1 MGRLFIASKLNTQKL
16 RMIFAVLLLL
26 APSVFAQ
33 CGVGSQCKTKVG
45 VETCTPCP
53 AGTSCSQWTTSSG
66 SLGAFYCQ
74 YTVCLAEGAFCN
86 NRVGTCCSGLE
97 CSKTSETAVAQ
108 TCNNPATTTTTTTT
122 TPTTTILIETTT
134 TTASSTTT
142 TSTSKCMTVS
152 GAVSGAECQFPF
164 VFKGQVYNS
173 CTTAGGF
180 SQPWCSTTTNSYYI
194 NSQWGNCASNC
205 PGVGS
210 ETQPEEVCMT
220 ESGATPNLPCV
231 FPFRHWGKTY
241 WTCTTDGDK
250 KPWCSTKVD
259 RYGNH
264 HLGNWGD
271 CNLASCMQRNDGN

>member
-33 CGVGSQCKTKVG
+33 CGVGSLCKTKVG

-53 AGTSCSQWTTSSG
+53 AGTACSQWTTSSG
-66 SLGAFYCQ
+66 GLGAFYCQ
-74 YTVCLAEGAFCN
+74 YTTCLTEGAFCN
-86 NRVGTCCSGLE
+86 NRVGKCCSGLD
-97 CSKTSETAVAQ
+97 CKKTSESAVAQ
-108 TCNNPATTTTTTTT
+108 TCNRPATTTTA
-122 TPTTTILIETTT
+122 TT
-134 TTASSTTT
+134 TTATTT
-142 TSTSKCMTVS
+142 TSSKCLTTS

-164 VFKGQVYNS
+164 VFQGQVYNS

-180 SQPWCSTTTNSYYI
+180 SQPWCSTGTNIFGFHI
-194 NSQWGNCASNC
+194 NSKWGNCGSSC
-205 PGVGS
+205 PGA
-210 ETQPEEVCMT
+210 EAKVCMT

-264 HLGNWGD
+264 QLGNWGD
-271 CNLASCMQRNDGN
+271 CNLATCMQRDGGD

>member
-1 MGRLFIASKLNTQKL
+1 MGRLFTAAKLNTQRL
-16 RMIFAVLLLL
+16 RMIFALLLL

-108 TCNNPATTTTTTTT
+108 TCNNPATTTITTTT
-122 TPTTTILIETTT
+122 TTTILIETTT

-142 TSTSKCMTVS
+142 TSASKCMTVS
-152 GAVSGAECQFPF
+152 GAVSG
-164 VFKGQVYNS
+164 
-173 CTTAGGF
+173 
-180 SQPWCSTTTNSYYI
+180 
-194 NSQWGNCASNC
+194 
-205 PGVGS
+205 
-210 ETQPEEVCMT
+210 
-220 ESGATPNLPCV
+220 
-231 FPFRHWGKTY
+231 
-241 WTCTTDGDK
+241 
-250 KPWCSTKVD
+250 
-259 RYGNH
+259 
-264 HLGNWGD
+264 
-271 CNLASCMQRNDGN
+271 